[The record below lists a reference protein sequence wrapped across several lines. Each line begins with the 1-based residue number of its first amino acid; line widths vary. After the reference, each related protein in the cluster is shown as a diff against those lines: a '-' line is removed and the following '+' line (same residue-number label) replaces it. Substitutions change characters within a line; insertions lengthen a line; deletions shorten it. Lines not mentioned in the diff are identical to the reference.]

1 MKTLDFFLTGLVAF
15 ILVAGSASAQAA
27 GSPATSDAVIAIDVL
42 LQPDQAMVAK
52 ANAVNA
58 SLRGNYPKGYP
69 LDATHAPHVTLL
81 QRFIRAKDLDAVE
94 AAVLKIIDAER
105 PAGLQLKATGLVYA
119 MSAGVA
125 VTLIEVERTPELMR
139 LQQKVADALA
149 PLSVS
154 GGTAAAFIDTAP
166 GADIVPYVETFV
178 PKHSG
183 ANYFPHITAGVA
195 TEAFVK
201 DLKARPFDAVSFH
214 PAGVAIYQLG
224 NFGTASKKL
233 REWELKR

>member
-1 MKTLDFFLTGLVAF
+1 MKILDLALKGMVAF
-15 ILVAGSASAQAA
+15 MLVAGSAGTQAA

-58 SLRGNYPKGYP
+58 SLRGNYPGGYS

-81 QRFIRAKDLDAVE
+81 QRFVRAEDLDTVESAVKK
-94 AAVLKIIDAER
+94 VIDAER
-105 PAGLQLKATGLVYA
+105 PAGLQLNATGLVYA

-125 VTLIEVERTPELMR
+125 VTLIEVERTPDLVR

-178 PKHSG
+178 PKQSG

-201 DLKARPFDAVSFH
+201 DLKAQPFDAVSFH
-214 PAGVAIYQLG
+214 PAGVAIYQMG

-233 REWELKR
+233 KEWELKR

>member
-1 MKTLDFFLTGLVAF
+1 MKTLDFLATAMTAFMLAIGSTGAQ
-15 ILVAGSASAQAA
+15 ASASPAA
-27 GSPATSDAVIAIDVL
+27 PDAIIAIDVL
-42 LQPDQAMVAK
+42 IQPDQAMVAK

-58 SLRGNYPKGYP
+58 VLRSNYPGGYS

-81 QRFIRAKDLDAVE
+81 QRFVRTRDLDAVE
-94 AAVLKIIDAER
+94 SAVKKVIDAER

-125 VTLIEVERTPELMR
+125 VTLIAVERTSELAE
-139 LQQKVADALA
+139 LQQKVADAIA
-149 PLSVS
+149 PFAVS
-154 GGTAAAFIDTAP
+154 GGTSAAFIDTAP
-166 GADIVPYVETFV
+166 GADIVQYVETFV

-201 DLKARPFDAVSFH
+201 DLKAQPFDAVSFN

-224 NFGTASKKL
+224 NFGTAPKKL
-233 REWELKR
+233 KEWELKR

>member
-1 MKTLDFFLTGLVAF
+1 
-15 ILVAGSASAQAA
+15 
-27 GSPATSDAVIAIDVL
+27 
-42 LQPDQAMVAK
+42 MVAK

-58 SLRGNYPKGYP
+58 SLRGNYPGGYS

-81 QRFIRAKDLDAVE
+81 QRFVRAKDLHTVESAVKK
-94 AAVLKIIDAER
+94 VIDAER

-125 VTLIEVERTPELMR
+125 VTLIAVERTPDLAA
-139 LQQKVADALA
+139 LQQKVADAVA
-149 PLSVS
+149 SFSVS

-195 TEAFVK
+195 TEDFVK
-201 DLKARPFDAVSFH
+201 ALKAQPFDVVTFR
-214 PAGVAIYQLG
+214 PTGVAIYQLG

-233 REWELKR
+233 KEWELKR

>member
-1 MKTLDFFLTGLVAF
+1 MKTLDFLVKGAAAF
-15 ILVAGSASAQAA
+15 ILAVGSAGAQAVAG
-27 GSPATSDAVIAIDVL
+27 PATSDAVIAIDVL

-58 SLRGNYPKGYP
+58 SLRGNYAEGYS
-69 LDATHAPHVTLL
+69 LDSTHAPHVTLL
-81 QRFIRAKDLDAVE
+81 QRFIRAKDLEAVE
-94 AAVLKIIDAER
+94 AAVVKIIDAEQ
-105 PAGLQLKATGLVYA
+105 PGALQLKATGLVYA

-125 VTLIEVERTPELMR
+125 VTLIAVERTPELMR

-149 PLSVS
+149 PFSVS

-201 DLKARPFDAVSFH
+201 DLKAQPFDAVTFK

-233 REWELKR
+233 KEWELKR

>member
-1 MKTLDFFLTGLVAF
+1 MKTLDSFRTGLIAL
-15 ILVAGSASAQAA
+15 ILVAGVAGAQTA
-27 GSPATSDAVIAIDVL
+27 GSPTPSDAIIAIDVL

-58 SLRGNYPKGYP
+58 SLRGNYPQGYS

-81 QRFIRAKDLDAVE
+81 QRFVRAKDLDTVESAVKK
-94 AAVLKIIDAER
+94 VIDAER

-119 MSAGVA
+119 LSAGVA
-125 VTLIEVERTPELMR
+125 VTLIAVERTPELAG
-139 LQQKVADALA
+139 LQQKVADAVA
-149 PLSVS
+149 PFSVS

-195 TEAFVK
+195 TEDFVK
-201 DLKARPFDAVSFH
+201 ELKAQPFDAVSFH
-214 PAGVAIYQLG
+214 PVGVAIYQLG

>member
-1 MKTLDFFLTGLVAF
+1 MKTVDLLVKGIAAF
-15 ILVAGSASAQAA
+15 ILAIGSIGAQAVAG
-27 GSPATSDAVIAIDVL
+27 PATSDAVIAIDVL
-42 LQPDQAMVAK
+42 LQPNQAMVAK

-58 SLRGNYPKGYP
+58 SLRSNYAQGYS
-69 LDATHAPHVTLL
+69 LDSTHAPHVTLL
-81 QRFIRAKDLDAVE
+81 QRFIRAKDLGAVE
-94 AAVLKIIDAER
+94 AAVAKIIDAEQ
-105 PAGLQLKATGLVYA
+105 PGALQLKATGLVYA

-125 VTLIEVERTPELMR
+125 VTLIAVERTPELVR

-149 PLSVS
+149 PFSVS

-195 TEAFVK
+195 TETFVK
-201 DLKARPFDAVSFH
+201 DLQAQPFDAITFK

-233 REWELKR
+233 KEWELKR